1 MEYLNDDGVFEYE
14 ENCEDLIA
22 PGLRKAIEEL
32 KQYFEKNMIP
42 KSINRVILPKVYITK
57 DRFEDLISDI
67 FIGKEMID
75 YSNYRNC

>member
-1 MEYLNDDGVFEYE
+1 
-14 ENCEDLIA
+14 
-22 PGLRKAIEEL
+22 
-32 KQYFEKNMIP
+32 MIP